1 MKLKIETDVYM
12 FAGKGKIR
20 NVKPM
25 PGTTRSVTF
34 DTKTDPTAQAIWDGW
49 VEMQAREGKAV
60 ELTIDAFRK
69 AFDTFLIFIAEE
81 ERDNYPQV
89 TAIEEVAS

>member
-1 MKLKIETDVYM
+1 
-12 FAGKGKIR
+12 
-20 NVKPM
+20 
-25 PGTTRSVTF
+25 
-34 DTKTDPTAQAIWDGW
+34 
-49 VEMQAREGKAV
+49 MQAREGKAV

-81 ERDNYPQV
+81 ERDNYPLV